1 MTDETAGKRF
11 DYIRFVREV
20 RARIAEETAG
30 MSNTERIP
38 YFRSYRYED
47 PVLERL
53 AAPLREFDRDKRG

>member
-1 MTDETAGKRF
+1 MRNETATERF
-11 DYIRFVREV
+11 DCIRFVREV

-30 MSNTERIP
+30 MSNKERIQ

-53 AAPLREFDRDKRG
+53 AAPLRELDKDKRG

>member
-1 MTDETAGKRF
+1 MKNETATERF
-11 DYIRFVREV
+11 DCIRFVREV

-30 MSNTERIP
+30 MSNKERIQ

-53 AAPLREFDRDKRG
+53 AAPLRELDEDERG